1 LLVITDE
8 ERNPP
13 PYQTEADRSDEL
25 WKLNHYH
32 QRLDDREA
40 DRGIPKSRFA
50 RPPAD
55 PMTELHNRSADPEVR
70 HNRVDDAP
78 DQVSRLTSILD
89 TRPRAGRQTPAPLV
103 SQPCGLHTV
112 DRSHVT
118 EPTRPA
124 LSPCGPVGVP
134 PVRKLRGRPRAD
146 GGASMPK
153 WMDGIAGFAPGKS
166 LAVGVAVG
174 ALNPKN
180 VAVGLAAALSIAS
193 AELST
198 GRQLGCLAVYAF
210 VAFVAV
216 LGVATPM
223 VVTLV
228 LGDRAQE
235 AGRFSR

>member
-1 LLVITDE
+1 
-8 ERNPP
+8 
-13 PYQTEADRSDEL
+13 
-25 WKLNHYH
+25 
-32 QRLDDREA
+32 
-40 DRGIPKSRFA
+40 
-50 RPPAD
+50 
-55 PMTELHNRSADPEVR
+55 
-70 HNRVDDAP
+70 
-78 DQVSRLTSILD
+78 
-89 TRPRAGRQTPAPLV
+89 
-103 SQPCGLHTV
+103 
-112 DRSHVT
+112 
-118 EPTRPA
+118 
-124 LSPCGPVGVP
+124 
-134 PVRKLRGRPRAD
+134 
-146 GGASMPK
+146 MPK

-180 VAVGLAAALSIAS
+180 IAVGLAAALSIAS

-198 GRQLGCLAVYAF
+198 GRQLGCLADYAFVAF